1 MNFSS
6 HSLPA
11 ALLAGSLLLSGC
23 GSPAGDGAS
32 TAMPEASGPSVES
45 VTLSANPNPTVPLA
59 AILTVT
65 TDVPTRL
72 TINFE
77 DGERSWSVTP
87 SEEMSTDHEVPVL
100 GMRPDRT
107 HTITATLADAG
118 GLATET
124 AAQTFTTPP

>member
-11 ALLAGSLLLSGC
+11 TLLVASLLLSGC
-23 GSPAGDGAS
+23 GSPAGDDSA

-72 TINFE
+72 TINF
-77 DGERSWSVTP
+77 GR
-87 SEEMSTDHEVPVL
+87 
-100 GMRPDRT
+100 R
-107 HTITATLADAG
+107 
-118 GLATET
+118 
-124 AAQTFTTPP
+124 